1 MRVDEFNQWF
11 AEEIVMSVP
20 ERLWRFPT
28 ARAIAS
34 LAARFDVPNGPHM
47 QDWEWEIAD
56 SNRLDE
62 YLTAYKSGELTD
74 DERFTLME
82 TIMQAFED
90 LPASLDSEPRWE
102 ETLMILDSNID
113 LHAYTVWYWSDLED
127 ELGEES
133 WRVTPYLRK
142 LVERHK
148 TRLLA
153 T

>member
-1 MRVDEFNQWF
+1 
-11 AEEIVMSVP
+11 
-20 ERLWRFPT
+20 
-28 ARAIAS
+28 
-34 LAARFDVPNGPHM
+34 M

-62 YLTAYKSGELTD
+62 YLAAYKSGELSD

-90 LPASLDSEPRWE
+90 LPDSLESEPRWV

-113 LHAYTVWYWSDLED
+113 LHTYTVWYWSDLED

-148 TRLLA
+148 TRLDA